1 MLLMTSAFGDMLK
14 EWRAL
19 RRFSQLQLSLEADIS
34 ARHLSFLES
43 GRAQPSRAMVIKL
56 ANALNM
62 PKDTTNNAMQIAG
75 FAPVYPQLET
85 DAADL
90 APMYEAIAHMLK
102 VHDPFPAFAMD
113 RHWDIVNANTGAIA
127 LFIAAGVTG
136 AANMIDAICAAG
148 ESDVIDN
155 WEETAILALARLRA
169 EIAQLGGDRI
179 LERYAAQLADHPRL
193 ANADLSDVDFAQ
205 AVIPS
210 VFNLNGRKLPVF
222 STIAVF
228 GTVQD
233 VNVSDLRVEMMFPG
247 DEEAK
252 RYFEQQV
259 N

>member
-1 MLLMTSAFGDMLK
+1 MTSMFGDLLK
-14 EWRAL
+14 EWRAI

-62 PKDTTNNAMQIAG
+62 PKDTANNAMQIAG
-75 FAPVYPQLET
+75 FAPVFPKLEE

-90 APMYEAIAHMLK
+90 APMYEAITHMLAT
-102 VHDPFPAFAMD
+102 HDPFPAFAID
-113 RHWDIVNANTGAIA
+113 RYWGVVNANTSASA
-127 LFIAAGVTG
+127 LFAATGVAG
-136 AANMIDAICAAG
+136 ATNMIDAICAAG

-179 LERYAAQLADHPRL
+179 LERYAAQIADHPRL
-193 ANADLSDVDFAQ
+193 ANADLGDIDFAQ

-210 VFNLNGRKLPVF
+210 VFNLNGCKLPVF

-233 VNVSDLRVEMMFPG
+233 VNVSDLRVEMMFPV
-247 DEEAK
+247 DEATK